1 MSAAPPAKKAKVLKQ
16 ACLFGAVGSSGA
28 TVVLRVATSSNAAA
42 ATAVTFACIGCALL
56 FSRPSAK
63 VNHEKTCLAAIA
75 AKSAQL
81 AAHCMNVNSAPSA
94 EEHNTADSDA
104 ACGGL
109 AALAA
114 YGSIWL
120 IPEMH
125 GCHGFR

>member
-28 TVVLRVATSSNAAA
+28 TAVLSRMATSSNAAA
-42 ATAVTFACIGCALL
+42 ATAVTFACIGCAML
-56 FSRPSAK
+56 FSRPSCK

-94 EEHNTADSDA
+94 EEHNTANSDA

-109 AALAA
+109 AALVAH
-114 YGSIWL
+114 GSI
-120 IPEMH
+120 
-125 GCHGFR
+125 